1 MLVTMKRQLF
11 DSLDP
16 VALPW
21 ECIGPIALPLRGKH
35 PTVKSQV
42 YAQLTAGQQAL
53 FAVQVFQNHAGE
65 EAGDFYGWVCTLLR
79 DPQAWGA
86 IKAGV
91 RYFGDEA
98 MIHLLEQIENV
109 LEARHRQGA
118 TRQRDPLP
126 WDLDADPELF
136 TSMSQLNATFHAI
149 APTTLKLMGAYIRK
163 NPSEFVLIEDEG

>member
-1 MLVTMKRQLF
+1 MLVRMKRQVF

-16 VALPW
+16 AALAW
-21 ECIGPIALPLRGKH
+21 ECIKPIALPLRGKH

-53 FAVQVFQNHAGE
+53 FVVQVLYNHAGE
-65 EAGDFYGWVCTLLR
+65 EAAELYCWVSMLLR

-98 MIHLLEQIENV
+98 MVRLLEQLESV
-109 LEARHRQGA
+109 LEARHQQEEMQEREA
-118 TRQRDPLP
+118 LP
-126 WDLDADPELF
+126 WDLDEDPELF
-136 TSMSQLNATFHAI
+136 TSMSQLNTTFHAL
-149 APTTLKLMGAYIRK
+149 APASLELMGGYIRK
-163 NPSEFVLIEDEG
+163 APSEFVLIEDL